1 MADEIY
7 EVRTRTFTEAVARL
21 VATFK
26 KHNPGIGT
34 FVCTCHDGT
43 TVKIRIASNDEPVL
57 KGEREALNLPSRGR
71 IGARRPKKEKAHG

>member
-1 MADEIY
+1 MSGEIY

-34 FVCTCHDGT
+34 FACTCHDGT

-57 KGEREALNLPSRGR
+57 KDERAALDLPSRGR
-71 IGARRPKKEKAHG
+71 IGSRKKKEKAHG